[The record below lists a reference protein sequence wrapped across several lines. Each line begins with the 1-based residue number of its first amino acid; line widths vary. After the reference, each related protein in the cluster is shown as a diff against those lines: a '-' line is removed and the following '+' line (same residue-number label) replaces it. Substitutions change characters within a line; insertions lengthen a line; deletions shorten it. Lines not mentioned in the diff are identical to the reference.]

1 MKIFLFSIFFMLIL
15 VPAIISQNILPL
27 DQQIVQ
33 LVFNGEYFAA
43 DSLLEDQIKAHPDN
57 PKYYALKAHAVFYT
71 RYFDNTGMNRDSL
84 VQLVLDYTQK
94 ALDVSEDLDETTEV
108 KFYRGVA
115 LGYQSRIN
123 GIRRE
128 YWDAYWEARDSY
140 NYLEDVLRE
149 NPGFYDAM
157 IGPAVIDYF
166 TATQLTGWRRTL
178 AWVLGFSGDRDK
190 ALEYFSTVAEKGT
203 LFKPEATFIN
213 AMMYRFFETDFD
225 KAKPYFESF
234 LALYP
239 ENTFMQAQLR
249 TLQLNQLILEKGVA
263 FLAEHIDSLRGPYGI
278 NNANVLNG
286 LGYNFINNEDYE
298 TAAAV
303 FQINVGLYP
312 DVANGYDSLG
322 ESYMLLGN
330 NQEAIRNYR
339 IAFEKLDSDTTITE
353 QFREFLRENI
363 QDRLN
368 QLSQS

>member
-1 MKIFLFSIFFMLIL
+1 MKISLVSILSMLIL
-15 VPAIISQNILPL
+15 VSTIISQEFLPL
-27 DQQIVQ
+27 DRQIVR

-43 DSLLEDQIKAHPDN
+43 DSLLEAQIKADSNN

-94 ALDVSEDLDETTEV
+94 ALAVSEDLEETTEI

-140 NYLEDVLRE
+140 NYMEDVLEE
-149 NPGFYDAM
+149 NPEFYDAM
-157 IGPAVIDYF
+157 IAPAVIDYF
-166 TATQLTGWRRTL
+166 TAAQLTGWRRTL
-178 AWVLGFSGDRDK
+178 AWFLGMSGDRDK
-190 ALEYFSTVAEKGT
+190 ALEYFRTVAEKGT
-203 LFKPEATFIN
+203 LFKPEAKFIN
-213 AMMYRFFETDFD
+213 AMLYRFFETDFA
-225 KAKPYFESF
+225 KATPYFESF

-239 ENTFMQAQLR
+239 ENTFMQGQFR
-249 TLQLNQLILEKGVA
+249 TLQLNQLIGDRGVA
-263 FLAEHIDSLRGPYGI
+263 YLAAHIDSLRDPYGI

-298 TAAAV
+298 TAVAI
-303 FQINVGLYP
+303 FQINIGLYP

-363 QDRLN
+363 EDRLN
-368 QLSQS
+368 QLTQS